1 VVIFFERTDMRSAT
15 AAITALWV
23 SAGVV
28 AAQPAPLRG
37 LDEYVVGA
45 MRDWKVPGLSIAVV
59 RHDSVVYAHG
69 YGVRRLGAAGPVD
82 ERTMFAIGSSSKTF
96 TAGALAILVDEGK
109 LGWDS
114 RVAAVL
120 PGFELADPIAS
131 QETTVRDL
139 LSHRTGVPG
148 ENVIFWGTA
157 LGRDEILRR
166 LRFIPLTARPRTR
179 YQYQNLMFL
188 AAGQI
193 VPART
198 GRSWD
203 EFVTTRLLRPLGML
217 RTTTRVADLGRYDN
231 VASPHALRGASLEP
245 IPWLNLDNAGP
256 AGSMVSTAVDMAQ
269 WVRLQL
275 GRGTYRRTRLI
286 SDTAMAEMHSAQM
299 PIPNELPYSGL
310 MPDAHLRA
318 YGLGWMMHDY
328 HDRLIV
334 EHGGQTD
341 GMHGTVALMPEADLG
356 VVVLT
361 NTVLF
366 GLPAAIMYR
375 VFDAYLGR
383 EPQEWAAKIKV
394 SMIPLNGGSG
404 GPVGSPASSGAKPS
418 LPIER
423 YAGVYRH
430 PLYGDATVAARG
442 GALRLE
448 LLGMATPLVH
458 RQLDTFATD
467 WATALDREILGSASF
482 FIDARGEPERL
493 IFSNGAEFRR
503 ARR

>member
-1 VVIFFERTDMRSAT
+1 MTTGSVAGKHAWAGLLLFP
-15 AAITALWV
+15 AAL
-23 SAGVV
+23 

-37 LDEYVVGA
+37 LDDYIGGA
-45 MRDWKVPGLSIAVV
+45 IRGWNVPGLAIAVV

-69 YGVRRLGAAGPVD
+69 YGVRRLGSPAAVD

-96 TAGALAILVDEGK
+96 TAAALAMLVDEGK
-109 LGWDS
+109 IGWDS
-114 RVAAVL
+114 RIAALL
-120 PGFELADPIAS
+120 PGFQLADPVATE
-131 QETTVRDL
+131 ETTVRDL

-157 LGRDEILRR
+157 LGRDEILAR

-188 AAGQI
+188 AAGQVI
-193 VPART
+193 PART

-203 EFVTTRLLRPLGML
+203 EFVTARLLRPLGMT
-217 RTTTRVADLGRYDN
+217 RTTTRVAEVGRFDD
-231 VASPHALRGASLEP
+231 VASPHAPHDGKMTP

-256 AGSMVSTAVDMAQ
+256 AGSIIASAVDMAQ
-269 WVRLQL
+269 WIRLQL
-275 GRGTYRRTRLI
+275 RHGVYRRTRLI
-286 SDTAMAEMHSAQM
+286 SDSAMAEMHSAQM

-318 YGLGWMMHDY
+318 YGLGWMLHDY

-361 NTVLF
+361 NSVLF

-383 EPQEWAAKIKV
+383 EAKDWAATIKV
-394 SMIPLNGGSG
+394 AMVPMNGGG
-404 GPVGSPASSGAKPS
+404 GGGGRSRTPVAGSKPS

-430 PLYGDATVAARG
+430 PLYGDATVTVKG

-448 LLGMATPLVH
+448 LLGMSTPLVH
-458 RQLDTFATD
+458 RQLDSFGTD
-467 WATALDREILGSASF
+467 WATELDQAALGTASF
-482 FIDARGEPERL
+482 FIDAEGEPGRL
-493 IFSNGAEFRR
+493 IFSNGAEFTRF
-503 ARR
+503 AR